1 MTDLVGSLAS
11 LPPHVFE
18 AGLQSIGR
26 AFTAAQSWLGTID
39 GVPPSHETVHPEVE
53 GPGDMDRATSDFANR
68 AARIVRYGSLTGA
81 GGRDVMDEIAGA
93 ARASFAGVEP
103 RNLRGLI
110 TFPLRLP
117 LSFGSLVAQ
126 ELVRGLHALD
136 IVGAVRAPSFL
147 LELVEAFLDYPVF
160 QALQY
165 RDEIERYRERLRQAP
180 DDTTARLQLGRS
192 YIKCGLYAQA
202 LDELALAADDPG
214 TRAQAMYERVV
225 AGTRAGLYRQA
236 IADGVRAIAAGASEP
251 RAQHWMW
258 LASRKLG
265 GYPAETPVERRVEMT
280 AGLSP
285 TPLRYRDVA
294 QEIGLDKTSGGRGTA
309 VFDIDGDGELD
320 VIISAVSGGCG
331 VYRNNGDGT
340 FRDASVGSGLD
351 ACVNAW
357 GISAGDYDNDGRT
370 DLFVTRL
377 GFYDGQA
384 ALYHNNGDGT
394 FADVTREAGV
404 SSWAPGFTAGWVDF
418 DLDGR
423 LDLFVPSNLGGV
435 FHRSKRHRLFH
446 NNGNGTFTD
455 VTLDAGLTTWG
466 PAVGATWGDYDN
478 DGYPDLFLSSA
489 FGRSQLFHNNG
500 NGTFTDVSAAAGID
514 RPCFG
519 MVAFFCDFDN
529 DGWLDLVQYLWCS
542 NEDMIQSLRHG
553 QASESGQPLRV
564 YHNDRD
570 GTFTLANRE
579 LAIVECWG
587 SMSGNAADLDNDG
600 RLDLLL
606 GNGGPQMDRSDPL
619 VVLANDG
626 RRFRNVTFAA
636 GLPASGKAHGANAA
650 DLHGDGRMSL
660 IAASGGMYPGELLT
674 TSVFRPE
681 ELTGNYVNVRL
692 RGVTCNRDAIG
703 ARLKLTAGGHEQ
715 HLVIS
720 GGSQFGCLP
729 LEQHFGLGTGRGAG
743 TLEVWWPG
751 GTREAFEHLP
761 VNATVMITEGDAD
774 CAIVKR
780 GPNPL

>member
-1 MTDLVGSLAS
+1 MARDDRR
-11 LPPHVFE
+11 PF
-18 AGLQSIGR
+18 
-26 AFTAAQSWLGTID
+26 
-39 GVPPSHETVHPEVE
+39 PPSHDTVHPEVD
-53 GPGDMDRATSDFANR
+53 GPGDIDRATSDFANR
-68 AARIVRYGSLTGA
+68 AARILRYGSLTGA
-81 GGRDVMDEIAGA
+81 GGRDVFDEIAGA

-117 LSFGSLVAQ
+117 LSFGSLLAQ
-126 ELVRGLHALD
+126 ELVRG
-136 IVGAVRAPSFL
+136 RTRSTSSAPPGRRVPRWSS
-147 LELVEAFLDYPVF
+147 VEAFLDYPVF

-180 DDTTARLQLGRS
+180 NDATARLQLGRS

-214 TRAQAMYERVV
+214 TRAQAMYERLV
-225 AGTRAGLYRQA
+225 AGTPRRHGIRQA
-236 IADGVRAIAAGASEP
+236 IADGVSAIAAGASEP

-265 GYPAETPVERRVEMT
+265 GYPAETPVERRVEMK

-285 TPLRYRDVA
+285 TALRYRDVA

-377 GFYDGQA
+377 GFFDGQA

-394 FADVTREAGV
+394 FTDVTREAGV

-418 DLDGR
+418 DLDGH

-446 NNGNGTFTD
+446 NNGDGTFTD

-466 PAVGATWGDYDN
+466 PAVGATLGRLRQRRIS
-478 DGYPDLFLSSA
+478 GPVSQQRVRALAALPQQRQRHVHRRQRRSRHRSA
-489 FGRSQLFHNNG
+489 L
-500 NGTFTDVSAAAGID
+500 
-514 RPCFG
+514 
-519 MVAFFCDFDN
+519 
-529 DGWLDLVQYLWCS
+529 
-542 NEDMIQSLRHG
+542 LRHG
-553 QASESGQPLRV
+553 RLLLRLRQRRLARPRAVLVVQQRGHDPEPAARTGLAPAGSRCASTTTTATARSRS
-564 YHNDRD
+564 R
-570 GTFTLANRE
+570 TAS
-579 LAIVECWG
+579 WG
-587 SMSGNAADLDNDG
+587 SWSAGASMSGNAADLDNDG

-626 RRFRNVTFAA
+626 RRFRERHVRRRPARVGKGARRERGRPARRRPHEPHRRVRRHVSGRAA
-636 GLPASGKAHGANAA
+636 DDVGVPAGGADGQLPERAAEGRHEQPRRDRRPAETDRPAGAN
-650 DLHGDGRMSL
+650 STW
-660 IAASGGMYPGELLT
+660 S
-674 TSVFRPE
+674 S
-681 ELTGNYVNVRL
+681 
-692 RGVTCNRDAIG
+692 
-703 ARLKLTAGGHEQ
+703 TAGASSDACRSSST
-715 HLVIS
+715 S
-720 GGSQFGCLP
+720 GSGPGAAPGRSRCGGREGRAKRSRACRSTRP
-729 LEQHFGLGTGRGAG
+729 L
-743 TLEVWWPG
+743 
-751 GTREAFEHLP
+751 
-761 VNATVMITEGDAD
+761 
-774 CAIVKR
+774 
-780 GPNPL
+780 